1 MEKEKLFNTLRWG
14 VWVVAALAVY
24 GVFWGPPAQYARSLP
39 PTRTVVV
46 SGTGKAVG
54 IPDKAT
60 VNFSVVSTGSNPAKV
75 QEQNTKTMNDII
87 AYLKEQGMEE
97 KDIKT
102 SGYNLSPKYSYNQ
115 ETGKSDIYGYE
126 LNQTVTVT
134 VRDLGKVGTV
144 IGGLGQRGINQIGSL
159 YFEVENKDELLAQ
172 AREEA
177 FAKAKEK
184 AKEMA
189 SAAGVRL
196 GKVVYFSESGGGTPP
211 IYYGKAAGYGMGG
224 DSVASPQIEAG
235 SQEINVEVSV
245 TYELK

>member
-14 VWVVAALAVY
+14 VWVVMVLAIYAVL
-24 GVFWGPPAQYARSLP
+24 WGPPAQLARALP
-39 PTRTVVV
+39 PARTVVV

-60 VNFSVVSTGSNPAKV
+60 VSFSVVSSGSNPAKV
-75 QEQNTKTMNDII
+75 QEQNTKTMNEVI
-87 AYLKEQGMEE
+87 AYLKEQAVEE

-134 VRDLGKVGTV
+134 IGDLGKVGTI
-144 IGGLGQRGINQIGSL
+144 IGGLGQRGINQIGNL
-159 YFEVENKDELLAQ
+159 YFEVENKDELTAQ

-177 FAKAKEK
+177 FTKAKEK

-189 SAAGVRL
+189 KAAGVRL
-196 GKVVYFSESGGGTPP
+196 GRAISFSESGGGSP
-211 IYYGKAAGYGMGG
+211 IFYEKAMAYGVGGG
-224 DSVASPQIEAG
+224 DSVPSPQIEPG
-235 SQEINVEVSV
+235 SQEINVNVSV